1 MKDNFVISSF
11 PHIFDK
17 RNVPQIMWG
26 VVLALLPAV
35 AASIYFFRQ
44 RAVMLILA
52 CVFASVITE
61 ALFQK
66 IRRKTLTLNDGSAV
80 VTGLLLALVL
90 PATLPLWMA
99 VLGTVVAVSLGKQ
112 IFGGLGYNIFN
123 PALIGRAFLM
133 ASFPVFL
140 TTYCAPYTLD
150 AISSATPLGLM
161 KFEGIFTPLGNL
173 FLGDVSGSLGE
184 TSSLALILG
193 GLYLLYKKYIDW
205 RIPLGLL
212 STVIVFTAIVWLV
225 EPASNPSP
233 LFHLF
238 SGGLMLGVWFMATD
252 PVTTPITKKGRW
264 VFGIGCGLLL
274 VIIRLYSGLPE
285 GMMYS
290 ILLMN
295 ALTPLINRYTK
306 PRAFGV
312 RK

>member
-264 VFGIGCGLLL
+264 IFGAGCGVLLI
-274 VIIRLYSGLPE
+274 IIRLWGGLPE

-295 ALTPLINRYTK
+295 AFTPLINRYTK
-306 PRAFGV
+306 PRVFGG
-312 RK
+312 KS